1 MKILMIAPT
10 PFFSDRGCHIRV
22 LNSYLDLKSKGH
34 KITLLTYP
42 LGRDLLKIKPMRV
55 SKIPGYSKTSPGF
68 SIYKPF
74 LDLLMLSKAKKEMKK
89 NDYDLI
95 YSHLHEGALIGYFL
109 KKKFNK
115 KLVFDSQGS
124 LVGELEAGGQLKN
137 KSILSKTMQ
146 KIEKFITKQPD
157 EIITST
163 EGLKNFIL
171 NNLKIEKPIKVV
183 KDFPNKALFNKNVK
197 LAKLDLPKGKKI
209 VAYLG
214 GLQKYKGIDYLLK
227 SIPHVN
233 KKIHF
238 LIMGYPLD
246 YVTSKIQELNIS
258 DRVTLTGKISYED
271 APSYLRLGD
280 IAVSPKTLES
290 GEANAKIYNYLA
302 MNLPVVCFDM
312 PETREIKKE
321 FPKSKIFFA
330 KHKDVKDLA
339 RSIEEALIWK
349 MYYSW

>member
-22 LNSYLDLKSKGH
+22 LNSYLDLKSKGNE
-34 KITLLTYP
+34 ITLITYP
-42 LGRDLLKIKPMRV
+42 IGRDLLKIKPIRV

-68 SIYKPF
+68 SVYKPF

-115 KLVFDSQGS
+115 KLIFDSQGS
-124 LVGELEAGGQLKN
+124 LVGELEAGGQLKK
-137 KSILSKTMQ
+137 KSILSNLIL

-157 EIITST
+157 EIVTST

-171 NNLKIEKPIKVV
+171 NDLKIEKPIKVV
-183 KDFPNKALFNKNVK
+183 KDFPNKDLFNRKVK
-197 LAKLDLPKGKKI
+197 LPKLNLPKGKKI
-209 VAYLG
+209 AVYLG
-214 GLQKYKGIDYLLK
+214 GLQRYKGIDYLLN
-227 SIPHVN
+227 SIPYVN

-246 YVTSKIQELNIS
+246 YVKSKVDELNLK
-258 DRVTLTGKISYED
+258 DRVTLTGKISYEK
-271 APSYLRLGD
+271 APSYLKLGD

-302 MNLPVVCFDM
+302 MGLPVACFDM

-321 FPKSKIFFA
+321 YPKSKMFFA

-339 RSIEEALIWK
+339 RNIEVALK
-349 MYYSW
+349 